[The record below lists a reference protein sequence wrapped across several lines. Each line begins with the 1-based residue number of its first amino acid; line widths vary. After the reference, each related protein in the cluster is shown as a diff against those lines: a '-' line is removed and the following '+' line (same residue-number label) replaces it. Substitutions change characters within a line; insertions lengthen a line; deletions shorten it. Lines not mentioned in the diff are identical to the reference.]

1 MAPHAAPRPPF
12 ECAAV
17 LLERFAGRRDAY
29 ALQQRGGYTAL
40 RRLLTP
46 EILSRHIAGTLTVA
60 AYPLTP
66 EGMTPV
72 GVLDFDDRS
81 PATRDRLLWLRRWL
95 GHYELELLL
104 EPSGNKGY
112 HGWLVASTPVDAGKM
127 SSLLRLAL
135 ARADEALGAGAR
147 AEVFPK
153 QARAADLGNAIKL
166 PWGIHRKTG
175 RRTTFVDEEFRPL
188 PGWGLAAIQD
198 MPSIDDAKLDS
209 VLAEYP
215 RAGEREI
222 LPAFSG
228 TQSKCGLPCFGAML
242 RGVEEGF
249 RHVASFNLALML
261 RRQGFDPDMAAAV
274 LSRWDSGRNG
284 SPLGEDHLARNL
296 TDAYK
301 GTYRLGCS
309 EIESAGY
316 CSLECPIRQRRGL
329 SRSTA
334 QVEL

>member
-1 MAPHAAPRPPF
+1 MALHPAPRPPF

-29 ALQQRGGYTAL
+29 ALQQRGGYTAV
-40 RRLLTP
+40 RRPLTQ
-46 EILSRHIAGTLTVA
+46 EILGRHIAGTLTVA

-66 EGMTPV
+66 EGATPV

-95 GHYELELLL
+95 GHYEMELLL

-112 HGWLVASTPVDAGKM
+112 HGWLVASGNVRADRM
-127 SSLLRLAL
+127 SALLRLAL
-135 ARADEALGAGAR
+135 LQAEEAMGAGAR

-153 QARAADLGNAIKL
+153 QTRAADLGNAIKL

-175 RRTTFVDEEFRPL
+175 RRTTFVNEDFLPL
-188 PGWGLAAIQD
+188 AGWGLPAIKG
-198 MPSIDDAKLDS
+198 MPALDDARLEA
-209 VLAEYP
+209 VLAEFP
-215 RAGEREI
+215 LTKGKVLFPSNAATGR
-222 LPAFSG
+222 
-228 TQSKCGLPCFGAML
+228 QGLPCFSAML
-242 RGVEEGF
+242 RGVEEGL
-249 RHVASFNLALML
+249 RHVASFNLSLML

-274 LSRWDSGRNG
+274 LSRWDSERNVP
-284 SPLGEDHLARNL
+284 PLGEEHLARNL
-296 TDAYK
+296 SDAYR
-301 GTYRLGCS
+301 GGYRLGCS

-316 CSLECPIRQRRGL
+316 CSLECPIRQRRG
-329 SRSTA
+329 RPCSTA